1 MGIDPTVNGITTL
14 NDLCLVLFMTSDHQ
28 DLNLAALWPTERE
41 MKKLKIEN
49 C

>member
-14 NDLCLVLFMTSDHQ
+14 NDLCLLFMTSDHQ

-41 MKKLKIEN
+41 MKKLKIQN